1 MKRRPFI
8 KTMAMGTTAIFTTS
22 NLNANATST
31 GKKEKTIKPKGLTK
45 GDTVTLIA
53 PGGPVND
60 QKIELSVKNLED
72 LGLKVKLSK
81 NVRAKRGYMAG
92 TDKQRLEDLHAAFAD
107 TTTKAIWCVRGGD
120 GCNRLLP
127 LIDYD
132 LVKENP
138 KILIGFSDITA
149 LINAIYRKTGLIGLH
164 GPIGAWDF
172 TDFNKEHVN
181 AIVFE
186 GGAGHS
192 IDGTDKT
199 ITLAEGKATGKLIG
213 GNLSLLAALAGTGY
227 DNDFKDKLVFIEDVG
242 EKPRKV
248 DRMLTQLRQA
258 NNLKKASGIILGE
271 FADCNPGEGDVS
283 LSLIETLKDR
293 LLDLNIP
300 ILYDFPFGHDKN
312 LCTFPVGVEVELDAS
327 KKRVTLKEN
336 ATL

>member
-1 MKRRPFI
+1 MKRRPFLRTLAI
-8 KTMAMGTTAIFTTS
+8 GTTAMFTAS
-22 NLNANATST
+22 KLKANSVIT
-31 GKKEKTIKPKGLTK
+31 GENHKTIKPKKLRK
-45 GDTVTLIA
+45 GDVVTLIA

-60 QKIELSVKNLED
+60 EKIALAVKNLED

-81 NVRAKRGYMAG
+81 NIRAKRGYMAG

-107 TTTKAIWCVRGGD
+107 TRTKAVWCVRGGD

-149 LINAIYRKTGLIGLH
+149 LINAIYRKTGLVGLH

-172 TDFNKEHVN
+172 TNFNKEHVK
-181 AIVFE
+181 AIVFD

-192 IDGTDKT
+192 IDGTEKT

-213 GNLSLLAALAGTGY
+213 GNLSLLAALSGTGY
-227 DNDFKDKLVFIEDVG
+227 DNDFTDKLVFIEDVG

-271 FADCNPGEGDVS
+271 FADCNPGKGDVS
-283 LSLIETLKDR
+283 LSLMETLKDR

-312 LCTFPVGVEVELDAS
+312 LCTLPVGIEVELDTS
-327 KKRVTLKEN
+327 EKRVTLKEN

>member
-1 MKRRPFI
+1 MQRRPFLRTLAI
-8 KTMAMGTTAIFTTS
+8 GTTAMFTAT
-22 NLNANATST
+22 NLKANSLIT
-31 GKKEKTIKPKGLTK
+31 KEDNKISKPKKLKK

-60 QKIELSVKNLED
+60 QKIELSVKNLEA
-72 LGLKVKLSK
+72 LGLKVKLAK
-81 NVRAKRGYMAG
+81 NVRAQRGYMAG
-92 TDKQRLEDLHAAFAD
+92 TDAQRLEDLHNAFSD
-107 TTTKAIWCVRGGD
+107 TKTKAVWCVRGGD

-127 LIDYD
+127 LIDYK

-149 LINAIYRKTGLIGLH
+149 LINAIYRKTGLVGLH

-181 AIVFE
+181 AIVFD

-192 IDGTDKT
+192 IEGTEKT

-227 DNDFKDKLVFIEDVG
+227 DNDFTDKIVFIEDVG

-283 LSLIETLKDR
+283 LSLVATLKDR

-300 ILYDFPFGHDKN
+300 ILYDFPFGHDNN
-312 LCTFPVGVEVELDAS
+312 LCTLPVGVEVELDAS